1 LTVVQECR
9 AVVNVIVESVV
20 TGKTFSAQ
28 IFVVEQIHV
37 AFFAF
42 DQSTKERNYSKQP
55 HPTPLCL

>member
-28 IFVVEQIHV
+28 IVVVEQPFRVNVQICNCV
-37 AFFAF
+37 VFESSDASDTGQRA
-42 DQSTKERNYSKQP
+42 
-55 HPTPLCL
+55 